1 MSQTLAPSPS
11 AWTALLIALTNA
23 EMLGQLGGQGLGQT
37 AASVPISSSRH
48 EEGTTG

>member
-23 EMLGQLGGQGLGQT
+23 EMLGQLGPGAGAESSLGSHQLQRV
-37 AASVPISSSRH
+37 A
-48 EEGTTG
+48 